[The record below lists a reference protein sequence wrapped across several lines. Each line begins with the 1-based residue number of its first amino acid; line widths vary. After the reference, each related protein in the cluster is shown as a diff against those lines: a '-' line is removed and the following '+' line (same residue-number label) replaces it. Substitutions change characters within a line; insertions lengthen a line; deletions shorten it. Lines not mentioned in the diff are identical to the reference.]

1 MVRTDGT
8 LLPIIQLPIES
19 PLLNIE
25 DDWRRAYSDTC
36 MQLHVSRPSWRSA
49 SYGTLVN
56 RPFHLSVYQFG
67 DL

>member
-1 MVRTDGT
+1 MVRINGT

-25 DDWRRAYSDTC
+25 DSWRRAYSDTC
-36 MQLHVSRPSWRSA
+36 MQLYVSRPLSRSA
-49 SYGTLVN
+49 SYEELLN
-56 RPFHLSVYQFG
+56 RPFNISVHQFG